1 MQYFDSN
8 AQNYYSFNNSK
19 TVGNSKTSI
28 RILAID
34 DDPDILSLLTLQMK
48 QVGWVVQTALNG
60 QIGLELFCQ
69 HDFDLIITDA
79 MMPQMSG
86 YEVIT
91 AVRSNP
97 KGAQIPIIM
106 LSAITN
112 EEEVARALREG
123 VDAYFGK
130 PYNRKLLQSQ
140 ILELLDRAHSL

>member
-8 AQNYYSFNNSK
+8 SQYYYGSNNSK
-19 TVGNSKTSI
+19 TVGNLQTTIK
-28 RILAID
+28 ILAID
-34 DDPDILSLLTLQMK
+34 DDQDILSLLSLQMK
-48 QVGWVVQTALNG
+48 QVGWCVQTALNG

-69 HDFDLIITDA
+69 DEFDLIITDA

-91 AVRSNP
+91 AIRNNP
-97 KGAQIPIIM
+97 KGANIPIIM

-112 EEEVARALREG
+112 EEEIARAMGQG

-130 PYNRKLLQSQ
+130 PYNKKLLQNQ
-140 ILELLDRAHSL
+140 ILELLDRAHSF